1 VAVDGRRT
9 PEENLS
15 SAAWSKAV
23 GLSIALMIAYFVV
36 DNHIDLYP
44 WNNLVESQLPSTLVG
59 VIPFSVYAVGFWF
72 GIRWLMLVG
81 TVHAYVW
88 LLLQLRQWW
97 VPYLFG
103 PTFLHRSFGWYREGG
118 YDETVR
124 FLPRIGER
132 PVPDAQHV
140 VLEVLSLIVVV
151 TTTMAFVKAIH
162 QRRPRNAA

>member
-118 YDETVR
+118 YD
-124 FLPRIGER
+124 
-132 PVPDAQHV
+132 
-140 VLEVLSLIVVV
+140 
-151 TTTMAFVKAIH
+151 
-162 QRRPRNAA
+162 